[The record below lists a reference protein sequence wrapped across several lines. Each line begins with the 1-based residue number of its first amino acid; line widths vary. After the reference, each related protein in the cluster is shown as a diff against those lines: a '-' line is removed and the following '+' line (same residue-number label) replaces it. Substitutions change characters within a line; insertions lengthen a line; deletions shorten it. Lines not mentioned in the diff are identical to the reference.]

1 MYINARWKFKIMAPC
16 MGKLRDTV
24 KTKIIY
30 EEGKE
35 RPNGVNP
42 SLASEKL
49 YEGMILYS
57 DEMTNELVSVWGW
70 THYHMMMNGMD
81 MQYKLNKKNVQD
93 LTHISL
99 MLDAFTYIMT
109 FT

>member
-16 MGKLRDTV
+16 MGKLRDS
-24 KTKIIY
+24 KNK
-30 EEGKE
+30 EGKE
-35 RPNGVNP
+35 RLNGVNP

-81 MQYKLNKKNVQD
+81 MQYKWNKKNVQD
-93 LTHISL
+93 LIHISL

>member
-1 MYINARWKFKIMAPC
+1 MAPC

-24 KTKIIY
+24 KIKIIY

-57 DEMTNELVSVWGW
+57 DEMTNELV
-70 THYHMMMNGMD
+70 
-81 MQYKLNKKNVQD
+81 NV
-93 LTHISL
+93 
-99 MLDAFTYIMT
+99 
-109 FT
+109 